1 MLDIRKIR
9 EHPEDVEARL
19 RTRDPSVD
27 LKPVLELDERRR
39 EMRQEIDELRG
50 KRNEASERIGR
61 MRRQGEDISELRAEM
76 AEVSSRL
83 RTLEGHLREVEDA
96 LEGEMALLP
105 NIPHESVP
113 VSADKEDRAIV
124 REVGEPRAFDFEFRN
139 HIQLGTE
146 LGILDFARGSKI
158 AGSQFPMYVGL
169 GARLEWA
176 LVNFMI
182 DVQTREKEYKL
193 IIPPYLVNTDT
204 MFTSGNLPK
213 FEDQLYRCRD
223 DELYL
228 IPTSEVSLTSIHRD
242 EILNE
247 EDLPLY
253 YTAYSACFRREAGTY
268 GARERG
274 LVRIHQF
281 NKVELYKFTREET
294 SYDELESLVADAE
307 EIVRRLGLHYR
318 VALLV
323 TTDIG
328 QQAAKTYDI
337 EVFLPGQDEYYEI
350 SSCSNCED
358 YQARRG
364 NIRYR
369 PKGGGRP
376 KFVHTLN
383 GSGVATSRL
392 MISILENCQEP
403 DGSVVVPEV
412 LVPYMGGI
420 ERIDVPR

>member
-19 RTRDPSVD
+19 RTRDPAVD
-27 LKPVLELDERRR
+27 LKPILELDGRRR
-39 EMRQEIDELRG
+39 SMQGEIDTLGE
-50 KRNEASERIGR
+50 KRNEVSERIGR
-61 MRRQGEDISELRAEM
+61 MRREGEDISELRAEM
-76 AEVSSRL
+76 SEVGARIK
-83 RTLEGHLREVEDA
+83 TLEGELREVGEA
-96 LEGEMALLP
+96 LDREMVLLP

-113 VSADKEDRAIV
+113 VSEDKEDKIIV
-124 REVGEPRAFDFEFRN
+124 REEGGPRAFDFEFKN
-139 HIQLGTE
+139 HVQLSEE
-146 LGILDFARGSKI
+146 LGILDFERGAKI
-158 AGSQFPMYVGL
+158 AGSQFPMYVGM

-176 LVNFMI
+176 LINFMI
-182 DVQTREKEYKL
+182 DVQTREKDYTL
-193 IIPPYLVNTDT
+193 IIPPYLVNADT
-204 MFTSGNLPK
+204 MFASGNLPK

-242 EILNE
+242 EILDE
-247 EDLPLY
+247 ENLPLY
-253 YTAYSACFRREAGTY
+253 YTAYSACFRREAGTH

-274 LVRIHQF
+274 LVRVHQF
-281 NKVELYKFTREET
+281 NKVELYKFTTEGT
-294 SYDELESLVADAE
+294 SYNELEALVADAE
-307 EIVRRLGLHYR
+307 EIVRRLELHYR

-337 EVFLPGQDEYYEI
+337 EVHLPGQEMYYEV

-358 YQARRG
+358 YQGRRG

-376 KFVHTLN
+376 KFIHTLN
-383 GSGVATSRL
+383 GSGLATSRL
-392 MISILENCQEP
+392 MVSILENGQEP

-412 LVPYMGGI
+412 LVPYMGGVDRL
-420 ERIDVPR
+420 EPPK

>member
-1 MLDIRKIR
+1 
-9 EHPEDVEARL
+9 
-19 RTRDPSVD
+19 
-27 LKPVLELDERRR
+27 
-39 EMRQEIDELRG
+39 
-50 KRNEASERIGR
+50 
-61 MRRQGEDISELRAEM
+61 
-76 AEVSSRL
+76 
-83 RTLEGHLREVEDA
+83 
-96 LEGEMALLP
+96 
-105 NIPHESVP
+105 
-113 VSADKEDRAIV
+113 
-124 REVGEPRAFDFEFRN
+124 
-139 HIQLGTE
+139 
-146 LGILDFARGSKI
+146 
-158 AGSQFPMYVGL
+158 
-169 GARLEWA
+169 
-176 LVNFMI
+176 MI

>member
-1 MLDIRKIR
+1 
-9 EHPEDVEARL
+9 
-19 RTRDPSVD
+19 
-27 LKPVLELDERRR
+27 
-39 EMRQEIDELRG
+39 
-50 KRNEASERIGR
+50 
-61 MRRQGEDISELRAEM
+61 
-76 AEVSSRL
+76 
-83 RTLEGHLREVEDA
+83 
-96 LEGEMALLP
+96 
-105 NIPHESVP
+105 
-113 VSADKEDRAIV
+113 
-124 REVGEPRAFDFEFRN
+124 
-139 HIQLGTE
+139 
-146 LGILDFARGSKI
+146 
-158 AGSQFPMYVGL
+158 MYVGL